1 MNFAVQSANADRG
14 CEVFRS
20 LEAVPDHFGP
30 SVVTVGN
37 FDGVHCGHRRVI
49 AEVVARAQALGA
61 KAVLVTLDPH
71 PASVLRPDKAPKLIT
86 PTPEKLRLLRE
97 TGLHA
102 GLVIPFTA
110 ALARTSAREFAA
122 GVLRD
127 RLHAVEVHEGENFRF
142 GYQAEADIA
151 GLSELGRELG
161 FRVEAFRPVEI
172 AHGIVSSSRIRSAIA
187 EGDLSTARHLLG
199 RSFAV
204 QSTPARGRGYG
215 TQYAVPTVNLA
226 PYPELLPGNGVYVT
240 EMRIGGSDS
249 AVTFEGV
256 TNVGNRP
263 TFGEDS
269 FAVESYLFQFR
280 PIALDESTPVEL
292 TFLKRLREE
301 RKWPSPEALKTQIG
315 LDVKRAER
323 WFALRRAC
331 AASQR
336 D

>member
-1 MNFAVQSANADRG
+1 MITALANFAIESAS
-14 CEVFRS
+14 CSVFRS
-20 LEAVPDHFGP
+20 VDAVPSGFGP

-49 AEVVARAQALGA
+49 AEVVARARALHA
-61 KAVLVTLDPH
+61 RAVLVTLDPH
-71 PASVLRPDKAPKLIT
+71 PALLLRPDKAPKLIT
-86 PTPEKLRLLRE
+86 PTPEKLPLLRK
-97 TGLHA
+97 TGLDA
-102 GLVIPFTA
+102 VLVIPFTVD
-110 ALARTSAREFAA
+110 LARTSAREFAA
-122 GVLRD
+122 TVLRD
-127 RLHAVEVHEGENFRF
+127 RLHAVEVYEGENFRF

-172 AHGIVSSSRIRSAIA
+172 ARGVVSSSRIRQAIA
-187 EGDLSTARHLLG
+187 AGDLTTARHLLG

-215 TQYAVPTVNLA
+215 TQYAVPTINLA
-226 PYPELLPGNGVYVT
+226 PHPELLPGNGVYVT
-240 EMRIGGSDS
+240 EMRIGAGDA

-269 FAVESYLFQFR
+269 FAVESFLFRFR
-280 PIALDESTPVEL
+280 PIALDETTPIEL

-301 RKWPSPEALKTQIG
+301 RKWPSPEALKAQIG

-323 WFALRRAC
+323 WFALRRVLAG
-331 AASQR
+331 AR
-336 D
+336 

>member
-1 MNFAVQSANADRG
+1 MNSFSQNEATHGHCA
-14 CEVFRS
+14 VFRS
-20 LEAVPDHFGP
+20 LDNVPADFGP

-49 AEVVARAQALGA
+49 GEVVTRARQLQA

-71 PASVLRPDKAPKLIT
+71 PAVILRPEKAPKLIT
-86 PTPEKLRLLRE
+86 PTPEKLRLLLE
-97 TGLHA
+97 TGLDA
-102 GLVIPFTA
+102 VLVIPFTA
-110 ALARTSAREFAA
+110 ELARTSAREFAA

-127 RLHAVEVHEGENFRF
+127 RLHALEVYEGENFRF

-151 GLSELGRELG
+151 GLSELGREFG

-172 AHGIVSSSRIRSAIA
+172 ARGVVSSSRIRSAIT
-187 EGDLSTARHLLG
+187 EGDLTTARHLLG
-199 RSFAV
+199 RNFAV
-204 QSTPARGRGYG
+204 DSTPARGRGYG

-226 PYPELLPGNGVYVT
+226 SYTDLLPGNGVYVT
-240 EMRIGGSDS
+240 EMRIGTGDGT
-249 AVTFEGV
+249 VTFQGV

-280 PIALDESTPVEL
+280 PIELHESTPIRL

-301 RKWPSPEALKTQIG
+301 RKWPTPEALKAQIG

-323 WFALRRAC
+323 WLTLRRALTGV
-331 AASQR
+331 QTR
-336 D
+336 